1 MGRTQSRER
10 SRTRDRQDKMTS
22 LWPDSD
28 NRGRVTIH
36 RIWSS
41 AAQRP
46 QAMVMVKTAMRKRQ
60 KDYGQLHMRDIYIM
74 ERVWGGGYSPPIQG
88 CLHSLLE
95 QLSPPGLGRLDK
107 Q

>member
-28 NRGRVTIH
+28 NRGRMTIH
-36 RIWSS
+36 GIWSS

-46 QAMVMVKTAMRKRQ
+46 QAMVMVKTAMQKRQ
-60 KDYGQLHMRDIYIM
+60 KDWPAAHERHLHHGAG
-74 ERVWGGGYSPPIQG
+74 WGWGDSPPIHG

-95 QLSPPGLGRLDK
+95 QLSWPGLGRLDK